1 MHPAPACRFDRPVAP
16 ARTGWLDFGSPSQ
29 RAGTIG
35 PGFYNCQLEL
45 FRKGPFNMRN
55 WQRWTSRLI
64 GASLIAWAACAAA
77 DESVRENRTISQPF
91 NEVHLVGAFDLELI
105 QADTV
110 SLVIEAA
117 RDDLATIRSDV
128 SDGVLT
134 LQQTDSGALD
144 FSRWFGRHPAPRAVL
159 STKALDRLVVEG
171 SGDIHAGTWSADG
184 LNVRVSGSGDVKFD
198 HLTALRS
205 SCEIAGSGD
214 ILLAGSVTRQSIR
227 ISGSGDYR
235 APDLKSQTASVSI
248 NGSGDVE
255 LWVERTL
262 EARIAGSGG
271 VRYYGTP
278 AVTQSVS
285 GSGSLKALGAKT
297 AP

>member
-1 MHPAPACRFDRPVAP
+1 MHPAPACRFDRPVAH
-16 ARTGWLDFGSPSQ
+16 ARAGCLDFRSPSQ

-35 PGFYNCQLEL
+35 RGFYNCRVEL
-45 FRKGPFNMRN
+45 FRKGPFNMTH

-77 DESVRENRTISQPF
+77 DGPVRENRTISQPF

-110 SLVIEAA
+110 SLVIEAP
-117 RDDLATIRSDV
+117 RDDLPTVRSDV

-134 LQQTDSGALD
+134 LRQTDPGPLD

-184 LNVRVSGSGDVKFD
+184 LNVRVSGSGDVRFE

-262 EARIAGSGG
+262 EARIAGSGD

-278 AVTQSVS
+278 SVNQSVS
-285 GSGSLKALGAKT
+285 GSGGLKALGAKS